1 MSRSALKSLICC
13 LAAAAMA
20 FSVTAATDAQQA
32 ATPRFAGKPL
42 NYWISQ
48 AAAEDR
54 AESVASI
61 VDALAEAVRSED
73 HSTKVAA
80 ADALAALGPDAEPAV
95 AALIDQLGHEQPW
108 VRVAAMGALGS
119 IGKKAVPALIDT
131 FRTQTGGPQIR
142 AAFVMAA
149 IGADAKP
156 AVPLL
161 AEAMKHE
168 SPAMQDRLAGILSQ
182 IDPDNYAGNTTTG
195 KVSPGRVSLDL
206 ADRPESEIALAK
218 ADWPQFHG
226 PRRDSFCRE
235 RGLLKQ
241 WPEDGPKRLW
251 RLEGLGRGFST
262 VAIAGGRIY
271 TMGDRPVEGE
281 EEAQFVLAYD
291 LQTRAELWATRIG
304 LPFKTGPRCTPTV
317 DGDRLYA
324 LGTEGD
330 LLCLETATGKVRWR
344 RNLPDDFG
352 GKIMTGWKYCE
363 SPLVDGD
370 RVISTPGGPDATMVA
385 LDKRTGKLLWKCAV
399 PDLGEKGADGAAY
412 SSAVVAEI
420 GGVRQYVQ
428 MLGRGAVGVEA
439 QTGKFL
445 WGYNRIASNVANI
458 TAPTVRGNY
467 VFVTTAYNIGS
478 ALLEIVHSGDQWRA
492 DEVYFLGPSDFLNH
506 HGGVVLVGGH
516 LYGGH
521 GANRGDPACVD
532 LATGEICWKSRAPAR
547 GSAGVLYADGHVIFR
562 YDRGEVLLVEASPDA
577 MRVKGRFA
585 AVKGEGPAWPHP
597 VIHQGKLYLRHG
609 DVLAC
614 YDVRSY
620 E

>member
-1 MSRSALKSLICC
+1 MSRSALKSRICC

-20 FSVTAATDAQQA
+20 FSLTTATDAQQA
-32 ATPRFAGKPL
+32 AAPRFAGKPL
-42 NYWISQ
+42 DYWVAQ
-48 AAAEDR
+48 ATAEDR
-54 AESVASI
+54 SESVAS
-61 VDALAEAVRSED
+61 VVEALAEAVRSED

-95 AALIDQLGHEQPW
+95 PALIDQLGHEQPW
-108 VRVAAMGALGS
+108 VRVGAMGALGS

-131 FRTQTGGPQIR
+131 FRYQTGGPRIR

-156 AVPLL
+156 AVPFL

-168 SPAMQDRLAGILSQ
+168 SPAVQDRLAGVLSQ
-182 IDPDNYAGNTTTG
+182 IDPDNFAGNTTTG
-195 KVSPGRVSLDL
+195 LVAPGRVKLDG
-206 ADRPESEIALAK
+206 DERPPTQTAPAT

-226 PRRDSFCRE
+226 PGRDSVCRE
-235 RGLLKQ
+235 RGLLQQ

-251 RLEGLGRGFST
+251 TLEGLGRGFST

-271 TMGDRPVEGE
+271 TMGDRPVGPD

-291 LQTRAELWATRIG
+291 LQTRQELWATRIG

-324 LGTEGD
+324 LGTEGE
-330 LLCLETATGKVRWR
+330 LLCLQTANGKVRWR

-352 GKIMTGWKYCE
+352 GVIMTVWKYCE

-370 RVISTPGGPDATMVA
+370 RVICTPGGPDAAIVA
-385 LDKRTGKLLWKCAV
+385 LDKQTGKAIWKCTI

-428 MLGRGAVGVEA
+428 IVGRGAVGVEA
-439 QTGKFL
+439 RTGRFL

-467 VFVTTAYNIGS
+467 VFVTTAYNTGS
-478 ALLEIVHSGDQWRA
+478 ALLEIVRNGDQWRA
-492 DEVYFLGPSDFLNH
+492 DEVYFLGPRDFLNH
-506 HGGVVLVGGH
+506 HGGVVLVDGYV
-516 LYGGH
+516 YGGH
-521 GANRGDPACVD
+521 GANRGDPACIE
-532 LATGEICWKSRAPAR
+532 LATGKICWKSRAPAR

-562 YDRGEVLLVEASPDA
+562 YDRGEVLLVEASPEE
-577 MRVKGRFA
+577 MRLKGRFT

-609 DVLAC
+609 DLLAC
-614 YDVRSY
+614 YDVRAY
-620 E
+620 D